1 MPVNHSVQTHLTI
14 RGVDGTFGSEVA
26 VLLQY
31 GMIVSPKEYAKDVCD
46 EFIRAVLQN
55 DLKAIVRSLKAGRDP
70 NLPDQ
75 YGWIALHRAA
85 AEHRDRIAGVL
96 VEAGSS
102 LSAGGTE
109 GWTPSLA
116 AVSHSERVVEILL
129 RAGADI
135 NSQSSHGDTPLHLCV
150 MPENVDA
157 VLGLR
162 APWLLLSAG
171 ANTGLKNN
179 EGLTALEK
187 AKAAGAKRVEN
198 CIRRHSKQQIL
209 S

>member
-1 MPVNHSVQTHLTI
+1 
-14 RGVDGTFGSEVA
+14 
-26 VLLQY
+26 
-31 GMIVSPKEYAKDVCD
+31 MIVSPKEYAKDVCD

-109 GWTPSLA
+109 GWTPLHLA
-116 AVSHSERVVEILL
+116 AVSHSERVVEIL
-129 RAGADI
+129 
-135 NSQSSHGDTPLHLCV
+135 CV
-150 MPENVDA
+150 P
-157 VLGLR
+157 GQ
-162 APWLLLSAG
+162 
-171 ANTGLKNN
+171 T
-179 EGLTALEK
+179 
-187 AKAAGAKRVEN
+187 
-198 CIRRHSKQQIL
+198 
-209 S
+209 